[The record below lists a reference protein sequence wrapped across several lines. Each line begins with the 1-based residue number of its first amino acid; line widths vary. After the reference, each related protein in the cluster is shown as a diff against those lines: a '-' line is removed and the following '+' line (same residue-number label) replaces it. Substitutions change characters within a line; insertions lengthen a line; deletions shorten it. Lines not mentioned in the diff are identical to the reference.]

1 MKLKVMFAAML
12 AFSTASATATFAQ
25 QQQPE
30 LPAPSPA
37 ATVKQRVGLTD
48 VTVEYSS
55 PAVNGRKIFGELVP
69 YNEMWRTGANM
80 ATKVTFSRD
89 AMVAGKAVPAGT
101 YALFTIPTE
110 SEWTVILNK
119 KAQASGTTGYDEKE
133 DQARFTTKPATIPK
147 RERMTFLFADTTDTT
162 TSLDLEWDTL
172 KLSIPIQ
179 VDTTVQAMANI
190 DQALAAAW
198 RPHASSA
205 RYLAENNGD
214 LAKALTY
221 IDKSIAIDENWF
233 NCWIKADILSKTGK
247 NKDAY
252 AWAKKS
258 YDLGLKAD
266 NFFWK
271 DRVAKAMEDWKKS
284 K

>member
-1 MKLKVMFAAML
+1 MKYNLMFAVML
-12 AFSTASATATFAQ
+12 ALSAMAATHSIA

-30 LPAPSPA
+30 LPAASPPA
-37 ATVKQRVGLTD
+37 SVKQRVGLTD

-55 PAVNGRKIFGELVP
+55 PAVVGRQIFGGLVP

-89 AMVAGKAVPAGT
+89 VTVAGKAVPAGT
-101 YALFTIPTE
+101 YALFTIPTD
-110 SEWTVILNK
+110 SDWTVILNK
-119 KAQASGTTGYDEKE
+119 KSQASGTTGYDEKE
-133 DQARFTTKPATIPK
+133 DQARFTAKPTTIPK
-147 RERMTFLFADTTDTT
+147 RERMTFLFADTTDNK

-179 VDTTVQAMANI
+179 TDTATHAMANI
-190 DQALAAAW
+190 DQTLASAW
-198 RPHASSA
+198 RPHANSA

-233 NCWIKADILSKTGK
+233 NCWIKADLLSKTGK

-252 AWAKKS
+252 TWAKKS

-271 DRVAKAMEDWKKS
+271 DRVAKAVEDWKKA